1 MAVIY
6 DAQVRQQL
14 DEYDESLKSYP
25 ISAARRKEK
34 VKRLRL
40 FLQSISRN
48 IISYPICDSKKLG
61 QSFDVN
67 QKPLNRLLRQ
77 THYKDESGT
86 QWRLSFLQV
95 SKNVVKIYRLYQAQ
109 FIDESLYRRK
119 IKENTNNTLNTH
131 KKTVSLTEAKLQN
144 IISEVIKSVLK
155 EGKRDFRED

>member
-48 IISYPICDSKKLG
+48 IIGNDIHVDPVI
-61 QSFDVN
+61 
-67 QKPLNRLLRQ
+67 
-77 THYKDESGT
+77 
-86 QWRLSFLQV
+86 
-95 SKNVVKIYRLYQAQ
+95 IY
-109 FIDESLYRRK
+109 
-119 IKENTNNTLNTH
+119 
-131 KKTVSLTEAKLQN
+131 
-144 IISEVIKSVLK
+144 
-155 EGKRDFRED
+155 